1 MVDMIV
7 FTLVAFFGV
16 CGQSSCDAGLPLVFF
31 FHNAQNVLIREVLLL
46 QRAAVPAP
54 SHARHTAN
62 LAEKYFSTL
71 IVQERKGLST
81 RYIALCGVL
90 YVRMMY
96 LSIKEDARFRRVVG
110 NWIPVRI
117 HNSFQLS

>member
-7 FTLVAFFGV
+7 FTLVAFIGV
-16 CGQSSCDAGLPLVFF
+16 GGQSSCDTGLPLVFF

-71 IVQERKGLST
+71 IVQERKG
-81 RYIALCGVL
+81 
-90 YVRMMY
+90 
-96 LSIKEDARFRRVVG
+96 F
-110 NWIPVRI
+110 
-117 HNSFQLS
+117 